1 MIKAWVSDKI
11 VDDEIFGWAL
21 DPEDINK
28 IINIKVSIGGL
39 NYCLRA
45 DERRSKPKKY
55 LEHKYNGFRIKIT
68 HEDISLL
75 SEGDYIIVYND
86 NQELLY
92 KTRLKDLLIPSDVAV
107 SKESYN
113 LIKNSQFFS
122 SDWYKTTYNIPDDQD
137 PIAHY
142 IRIGWRVMYDPSP
155 LFSTFGYNLL
165 NRDIF
170 KANVNPLEHYCKQLK
185 KNKERPIA
193 TVAEASK
200 DNFISDN
207 FVDLSII
214 INSPLFDYKWYLS
227 HYIHVKIDPNTSRQY
242 AALHYLLL
250 GWKLHFDP
258 SKDFSTDYYLSTN
271 IDVAS
276 AKKNPLYHY
285 EKSGRREM
293 RVYGPSICD
302 LISYRYND
310 KSCTNNDIVDVDVF
324 IIIRSYSEDDI
335 NSTIKSVGFQKNC
348 NSTIYLV
355 NLSEVDT
362 SLELSEKYNVLS
374 SMKDIANIIKES
386 KSYFVFLRAGDYYL
400 NSDYYSKCSSLLS
413 KTKTD
418 VVCGFVDVNRSNF
431 VEYYSAVTY
440 NDYVF
445 NLCCTGNYHSLLRF
459 SALFFSS
466 NLSNQLFLERID
478 DNYDLDLWLT
488 EIIKKNFNTSCI
500 CSQVVHDIPILP
512 NCDEFYKKL
521 DFSGYENYT
530 LASLLDNK
538 QDIQKYS
545 YFNFLNNFKKEK
557 YFFSIIIPTWNRGF
571 CIKQCLEHVL
581 DQTYSNYE
589 IIIIDDGSTDNTK
602 DVIFNNFTDLIDSGK
617 IRYFYQKNSGVSA
630 ARNKGLGKARGDW
643 ICYVDSDNYV
653 SSNYLK
659 TFAFAINS
667 NSSCKFFYAKLISIY
682 SGLCVGTDYN
692 RENLLQKN
700 YIDMG
705 ILCHSIDLYHKYGGF
720 DENLTKC
727 VDWDLV
733 LKYTLYCIP
742 KFIDRIVLYY
752 NDDQSFERISNTE
765 KPSFN
770 KSIIQSKY
778 SNCGKYSLI
787 NRFNSKVKQIVL
799 KKQLIS
805 IKDPSPFAE
814 RTQWGDYWFSNDL
827 KFGLE
832 GMGYRVRIDNREY
845 FRNSLT
851 KLDDIEII
859 IRGLCF
865 YAPTKKA
872 KSILYIISHPE
883 LVLDEE
889 IALYDAIAC
898 ASLSFTNVLKK
909 KFPKKIIEFVPQFT
923 NSSVF
928 HSNYDNDCQHDLLF
942 VGNTRKV
949 FRESVKYAINNNFDI
964 SVYGNG
970 WDEFI
975 DEKFIQ
981 GTYIDNR
988 QLSKY
993 YSSAKIVLNDH
1004 YSDMKQ
1010 YGFVSN
1016 RIFDVTSCGAFVV
1029 SDYQKDIETIY
1040 KGCIPTYK
1048 NEKEFCDIVSY
1059 FLDPKHDKERL
1070 DMAKEAQIITL
1081 SNFTIEKISERLNN
1095 IICRINLRN
1104 H

>member
-1 MIKAWVSDKI
+1 MIKAWVSDRI
-11 VDDEIFGWAL
+11 IDNGIFGWVL
-21 DPEDINK
+21 DPDDTSK
-28 IINIKVSIGGL
+28 IINVKVSIGGL
-39 NYCLRA
+39 NYYLRA
-45 DERRSKPKKY
+45 NERRSKPKKF
-55 LEHKYNGFRIKIT
+55 LQHKYNGFRIKIT
-68 HEDISLL
+68 HEDMSLL
-75 SEGDYIIVYND
+75 SEGDYIIVYD
-86 NQELLY
+86 DSQQLLY
-92 KTRLKDLLIPSDVAV
+92 KTRLKDLLIPSDVTV
-107 SKESYN
+107 NKETYD
-113 LIKNSQFFS
+113 LLKNSQLFS
-122 SDWYKTTYNIPDDQD
+122 SDWYKTTYSIPDGQD

-142 IRIGWRVMYDPSP
+142 IRIGWKVMYDPSP

-170 KANVNPLEHYCKQLK
+170 KAKVNPLEHYCKQLK

-193 TVAEASK
+193 TVAEVSK
-200 DNFISDN
+200 DSFISDN
-207 FVDLSII
+207 FDDLSIV
-214 INSPLFDYKWYLS
+214 INSPLFDYRWYLS
-227 HYIHVKIDPNTSRQY
+227 HYIHVEINPNISRQF

-250 GWKLHFDP
+250 GWKEHFDP

-271 IDVAS
+271 LDVAM

-293 RVYGPSICD
+293 RISGPSIFD

-310 KSCTNNDIVDVDVF
+310 TSCTNDERVDVDVF
-324 IIIRSYSEDDI
+324 IIIRSYSEDNI
-335 NSTIKSVGFQKNC
+335 NRTIKSVSYQKNC

-355 NLSEVDT
+355 NLSNADE
-362 SLELSEKYNVLS
+362 LLGLSEKYNVLNS
-374 SMKDIANIIKES
+374 IKDIANIIKES
-386 KSYFVFLRAGDYYL
+386 KSYFTFLRAGDYYL
-400 NSDYYSKCSSLLS
+400 DSDYYSKSSSVLS

-431 VEYYSAVTY
+431 VEYYNAVIY

-445 NLCCTGNYHSLLRF
+445 NVCSTENYYSLLRF
-459 SALFFSS
+459 SALFFSY

-545 YFNFLNNFKKEK
+545 YFNSLNNFKKEK

-602 DVIFNNFTDLIDSGK
+602 DVIFNNFTDHIDSGK

-630 ARNKGLGKARGDW
+630 ARNKGLSKAKGNW

-667 NSSCKFFYAKLISIY
+667 NSSYKFFYAKLISIY
-682 SGLCVGTDYN
+682 SGLCVGTDFD
-692 RENLLQKN
+692 RENLLKKN

-720 DENLTKC
+720 DENLKKC

-733 LKYTLYCIP
+733 LKYTSYCIP
-742 KFIDRIVLYY
+742 KFIDQIVLYY

-778 SNCGKYSLI
+778 SNCKKYPLVH
-787 NRFNSKVKQIVL
+787 RFNSRLKDIFSKKQI
-799 KKQLIS
+799 IS
-805 IKDPSPFAE
+805 IKDPSPFEE
-814 RTQWGDYWFSNDL
+814 RFQWGDYWFANDL
-827 KFGLE
+827 KFGLNE
-832 GMGYRVRIDNREY
+832 LGYRVRIDNREY

-851 KLDDIEII
+851 KFDDVEIN

-865 YAPTKKA
+865 YAPTNEA

-883 LVLDEE
+883 LILDEE
-889 IALYDAIAC
+889 ITLYDAIAC
-898 ASLSFTNVLKK
+898 ASLSFTNILRN
-909 KFPKKIIEFVPQFT
+909 KFPKKIIEFVPQFS

-928 HSNYDNDCQHDLLF
+928 YSNYDSNCKHDLLF

-949 FRESVKYAINNNFDI
+949 FRDSVKYAIKNNFDI

-970 WDEFI
+970 WNEFI
-975 DEKFIQ
+975 DERFIK
-981 GTYIDNR
+981 GTYINNR
-988 QLSKY
+988 ELSKY

-1016 RIFDVTSCGAFVV
+1016 RIFDVTFCGGFIV
-1029 SDYQKDIETIY
+1029 SDYQEDIKTIF
-1040 KGCIPTYK
+1040 KGSIPTYK

-1070 DMAKEAQIITL
+1070 DMAKEAQRISL
-1081 SNFTIEKISERLNN
+1081 NNFSIEKISESLSS
-1095 IICRINLRN
+1095 IIERIHIN
-1104 H
+1104 